1 MSNDNNGSL
10 SRRGFIQL
18 LGMLGVSAGGLPLT
32 AAASTAMLKKAIPS
46 SGQQIPV
53 IGMGS
58 SRTFDTG
65 SDTESYARLTEV
77 LQAFFDQGGTVID
90 TSPMYGRSEQVLGD
104 LLVTVRNRE
113 SLFMATKVWT
123 EGRDDGIAQMKES
136 MRLLWVPVI
145 DLMQIHNLLDWR
157 VHMETLMEWKKKGLI
172 RYIGI
177 TTHRGFDH
185 DQLAYVMENHPI
197 DFVQLSYS
205 IANRKAEQRILPL
218 ASERGI
224 ATMINRP
231 FMRGSLFQHVK
242 GQSLPAWAK
251 EFDCHSWA
259 QFFLKFVVSHPAV
272 TCSIP
277 ATSKVHHMVDNMT
290 AGYGRMPDER
300 ERKRMFEYYT
310 SI

>member
-32 AAASTAMLKKAIPS
+32 AVASTAMLKKAIPS

-65 SDTESYARLTEV
+65 SDTASYTRLTEV
-77 LQAFFDQGGTVID
+77 LLAFFDQGGTVID

-136 MRLLWVPVI
+136 MRLLRVPVI

-242 GQSLPAWAK
+242 GQSLPAWAQ

-277 ATSKVHHMVDNMT
+277 ATSKVHHMVDNIT